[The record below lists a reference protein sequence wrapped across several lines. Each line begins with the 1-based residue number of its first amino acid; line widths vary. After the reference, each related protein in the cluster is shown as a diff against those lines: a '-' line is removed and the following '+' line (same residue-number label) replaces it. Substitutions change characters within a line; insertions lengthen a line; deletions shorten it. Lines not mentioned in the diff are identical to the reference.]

1 MPVPTF
7 ILASGSP
14 RRAELLGRLGLPFQV
29 SPPHADEQVRPG
41 EAPSKYA
48 RRLARDKAEAVAA
61 GRREGLVLA
70 ADTVVTLEGRIFGKP
85 RGQGEAREMLAL
97 LSGRRHEVITGVAI
111 REVAA
116 DRLAVDHASSS
127 VLFAPLSPS
136 DLDWYLTTGEWSDK
150 AGGYG
155 LQGAGAWLV
164 ESVEGCPSNVIGLPP
179 HLVRRLLAEVGWPLD
194 RLLAEAAG

>member
-1 MPVPTF
+1 MPVPTL

-29 SPPHADEQVRPG
+29 SPPPAEEELRPG
-41 EAPSKYA
+41 ETPSETA
-48 RRLARDKAEAVAA
+48 CRLARDKARAVAS

-70 ADTVVTLEGRIFGKP
+70 ADTVVTLDGRLFGKP
-85 RGQGEAREMLAL
+85 RDPGEAREMLAL
-97 LSGRRHEVITGVAI
+97 LSGRRHEVITGVAL
-111 REVAA
+111 REIAA
-116 DRLAVDHASSS
+116 GRRAADHASSS
-127 VLFAPLSPS
+127 VRFAALSPS
-136 DLDWYLTTGEWSDK
+136 DLDWYLATGEWSDK

-179 HLVRRLLAEVGWPLD
+179 HLVRRLLIQVGWPLD
-194 RLLAEAAG
+194 RLLAGGDD